1 MSSMLYQRRVWHID
15 QPIIGIIFQGTGTV
29 GQVLFGWLDHDSGTS
44 GDLPGVHIACASPN
58 SQPKASLGIF
68 DLTDPV
74 AAISLAQFV
83 LGLSSYFKDLINA
96 TSVTSVDADPSLHW
110 RSDLIDISSES
121 GEQWKERVS
130 RWACDVHVSTCAS
143 SDTSSSPPRTPP
155 LHATRSQPSC
165 WSPTMSSRN
174 LHTIHEEGHDEPR
187 GSKSLRSGVKRD
199 GTQSDHKV
207 SSDKSFSASQSSVAK
222 HSVSKKSTKMLSTSK
237 DKSPAGN
244 QLSVDKYSA
253 SKESKTNVSNS
264 SFAMKSE
271 NGLDEE
277 LSITNWLFDRRALTI
292 GRILL
297 ADLAQDPESEHKE
310 INEKIKFYDET
321 TKFCWPSSW
330 KTLSDLPGSDLSIE
344 GHRRMLFENY
354 NNYVQAG
361 NEVPD
366 LETKIME
373 LLSSRFSSM
382 LSSSDGAYTRA
393 LAAAK
398 RNSNE
403 AERRHDWD
411 NLLLKF
417 FTTSKYTGST
427 NRDVLLERVLNAPRN
442 IALDAMRT
450 SAADHVRERSKLA
463 RQYESHCR
471 LADFSVA
478 SQALQALNQS
488 ASFVEQVK
496 GDIEARLLDAL
507 ERRTNQEPT
516 RGKCDAILVVPLEGV
531 CAKIVKIL
539 GQSEGRKFVKNLA
552 LIAHPGAEKSAS
564 GTGKNDRANS
574 DSARHLTVEPQ
585 PSSVTDNS
593 KSTSYP
599 SLHNVFTATVPRPPS
614 ESSETLSKDVVQLQA
629 AQDGE
634 IDNDLLL
641 PVLTAEYKKKDVTT
655 TFKALN
661 QSRMYTVSAL
671 YFLRSLGIVDFPLF
685 GLVTSGS
692 EGAVSMAWYSSKQQ
706 VSMFIDMLIDILPSL
721 TIENFFNG
729 AEPPVI

>member
-15 QPIIGIIFQGTGTV
+15 QPVIGIIFQGTGTV

-155 LHATRSQPSC
+155 LHATRSQPSY
-165 WSPTMSSRN
+165 WSPAMSSTN
-174 LHTIHEEGHDEPR
+174 LGTIHEEGHDEPR
-187 GSKSLRSGVKRD
+187 SSKYTLSVKVD
-199 GTQSDHKV
+199 GTQSDRKV
-207 SSDKSFSASQSSVAK
+207 SIDTSPPGNQHAVSQQSS
-222 HSVSKKSTKMLSTSK
+222 SKKSNTDL
-237 DKSPAGN
+237 
-244 QLSVDKYSA
+244 
-253 SKESKTNVSNS
+253 SNS

-277 LSITNWLFDRRALTI
+277 LSITNWLFDRRAFTI

-297 ADLAQDPESEHKE
+297 TSFAHNPGLQAKE
-310 INEKIKFYDET
+310 INEKITFYDET

-330 KTLSDLPGSDLSIE
+330 KTLSDLPGTDLSIE
-344 GHRRMLFENY
+344 GHRKILFVNY

-403 AERRHDWD
+403 AER
-411 NLLLKF
+411 
-417 FTTSKYTGST
+417 
-427 NRDVLLERVLNAPRN
+427 
-442 IALDAMRT
+442 
-450 SAADHVRERSKLA
+450 
-463 RQYESHCR
+463 
-471 LADFSVA
+471 
-478 SQALQALNQS
+478 
-488 ASFVEQVK
+488 
-496 GDIEARLLDAL
+496 
-507 ERRTNQEPT
+507 
-516 RGKCDAILVVPLEGV
+516 
-531 CAKIVKIL
+531 
-539 GQSEGRKFVKNLA
+539 
-552 LIAHPGAEKSAS
+552 
-564 GTGKNDRANS
+564 
-574 DSARHLTVEPQ
+574 
-585 PSSVTDNS
+585 
-593 KSTSYP
+593 
-599 SLHNVFTATVPRPPS
+599 
-614 ESSETLSKDVVQLQA
+614 
-629 AQDGE
+629 
-634 IDNDLLL
+634 
-641 PVLTAEYKKKDVTT
+641 
-655 TFKALN
+655 
-661 QSRMYTVSAL
+661 
-671 YFLRSLGIVDFPLF
+671 
-685 GLVTSGS
+685 
-692 EGAVSMAWYSSKQQ
+692 
-706 VSMFIDMLIDILPSL
+706 
-721 TIENFFNG
+721 
-729 AEPPVI
+729 

>member
-83 LGLSSYFKDLINA
+83 LEGAIF
-96 TSVTSVDADPSLHW
+96 
-110 RSDLIDISSES
+110 
-121 GEQWKERVS
+121 
-130 RWACDVHVSTCAS
+130 

-253 SKESKTNVSNS
+253 SKKSKTNVSNS

-297 ADLAQDPESEHKE
+297 ADLAQDPESMQ
-310 INEKIKFYDET
+310 
-321 TKFCWPSSW
+321 
-330 KTLSDLPGSDLSIE
+330 SDLPGSDLSIE

-471 LADFSVA
+471 LADFSYGYDGGNRVVA

-552 LIAHPGAEKSAS
+552 LIAH
-564 GTGKNDRANS
+564 
-574 DSARHLTVEPQ
+574 
-585 PSSVTDNS
+585 
-593 KSTSYP
+593 
-599 SLHNVFTATVPRPPS
+599 
-614 ESSETLSKDVVQLQA
+614 
-629 AQDGE
+629 
-634 IDNDLLL
+634 
-641 PVLTAEYKKKDVTT
+641 
-655 TFKALN
+655 
-661 QSRMYTVSAL
+661 
-671 YFLRSLGIVDFPLF
+671 
-685 GLVTSGS
+685 
-692 EGAVSMAWYSSKQQ
+692 
-706 VSMFIDMLIDILPSL
+706 
-721 TIENFFNG
+721 
-729 AEPPVI
+729 